1 MEFTL
6 HGGYKTNLSEA
17 SRAFGF
23 IIPSISFDYK
33 LVPNGQLVLA
43 TKFKGH
49 FNIGNDFEFY
59 KTAYFQNTDLRL
71 SFRKKQTGLIPI
83 IPGIFGGF
91 DYGKV
96 WLPNVDSNVW
106 HTSYGGGFFI
116 NGSNIL
122 SANFGLFNSSDGAR
136 FTFGLGFEF

>member
-1 MEFTL
+1 M
-6 HGGYKTNLSEA
+6 
-17 SRAFGF
+17 
-23 IIPSISFDYK
+23 
-33 LVPNGQLVLA
+33 
-43 TKFKGH
+43 
-49 FNIGNDFEFY
+49 
-59 KTAYFQNTDLRL
+59 
-71 SFRKKQTGLIPI
+71 
-83 IPGIFGGF
+83 PGIFGRF